1 MANRPAIAKTYLA
14 RSQNRFL
21 LRTQATMG
29 IQASPACQRHM
40 TANATEEIRFDQFR
54 ALV

>member
-29 IQASPACQRHM
+29 IQASSKWGAFGAVKLKP
-40 TANATEEIRFDQFR
+40 IVFR
-54 ALV
+54 AL